1 MPLWVKSQ
9 YNTLPP
15 NKRGG
20 DGKVCAKDG
29 SKGDIMY
36 TNQTRRLQRGQGDP
50 LARSRQLLYGIPLVA
65 VAIAIGMMTNA
76 ANAETYGIGP
86 LSPEQAS
93 RARETCAGVV
103 RVNQGTVQFDAC
115 VESLSRT
122 LSDGNKIQLLTK
134 SYDDCMAAHHK
145 DGTPEFAA
153 CVLDRKN
160 ALSHPGGAIA
170 GSDFTLPANEAA
182 QRTFSSS
189 NADERRRKEEYA
201 CAQLGLSPGRASF
214 GQCVTQ
220 LDVALWSVN
229 NPS

>member
-1 MPLWVKSQ
+1 
-9 YNTLPP
+9 
-15 NKRGG
+15 
-20 DGKVCAKDG
+20 
-29 SKGDIMY
+29 MY
-36 TNQTRRLQRGQGDP
+36 KNRTRRLRRGQGDP
-50 LARSRQLLYGIPLVA
+50 LARSQQLLYGIPLVA
-65 VAIAIGMMTNA
+65 VAIAIGVMTNA

-86 LSPEQAS
+86 LLPEQAS

-103 RVNQGTVQFDAC
+103 RVNQGTVQFEAC

-160 ALSHPGGAIA
+160 ALSQPGGAIA
-170 GSDFTLPANEAA
+170 GSDFTLPAKNEAA

-214 GQCVTQ
+214 AQCVTQ